1 MKRNL
6 ALIAGLVLGLGLAST
21 AEAQVFVRAPFVRV
35 QVGGGVWVRAPFV
48 NLWVPPGPGYYG
60 PRYYAPP
67 VMFAPPAPTVVQSPP
82 PQTIEP
88 QQQQPIPQP
97 QTTPQQ
103 QPVPQPQPVPQQPL
117 PNNDATPP
125 QPSKAVAVPTLEQFA
140 GTFQPKGGNYE
151 VTIMSPVTNQ
161 ATPVR
166 FSLPE
171 GNPRRVHVR
180 RNEIEFDYGI
190 RHFVRIE
197 FDNEGAMVTSR

>member
-6 ALIAGLVLGLGLAST
+6 VLVAGLVLGLGLASA

-48 NLWVPPGPGYYG
+48 NLWLPPGPAYYGPGYYA
-60 PRYYAPP
+60 APP
-67 VMFAPPAPTVVQSPP
+67 AAYVAPAPTVVQSPT
-82 PQTIEP
+82 PQTSEPQLQQPTPQQAPIPQKQPLPP
-88 QQQQPIPQP
+88 QQQA
-97 QTTPQQ
+97 
-103 QPVPQPQPVPQQPL
+103 
-117 PNNDATPP
+117 PNNDTAPP
-125 QPSKAVAVPTLEQFA
+125 QPTKAVAVPTLEQFA

-151 VTIMSPVTNQ
+151 VSIMSPVTNQ
-161 ATPVR
+161 ATLVR